1 MKNIL
6 IYISAV
12 FMLFSCEKD
21 ETMVKVTTE
30 VEVPVITSHE
40 NGFAEEITKN
50 NLSEEITF
58 TWDKADYG
66 VNTPLTYLVE
76 IDSAGRSFSNPT
88 VVGVTTDSE
97 FTITL
102 GELNDKLLN
111 ELKVTKNEESALEL
125 RVRSTVNYQLEEISP
140 VIDIK
145 VKTYKVFATLWV
157 PGGYQ
162 GWSPGT
168 APVIYESGDGK
179 FEGYVYIQEGTGF
192 KFTSAPD
199 WDHINYGDSGT
210 YGLLTTDGSANGM
223 SASQPG
229 YYRFKVDVE
238 NLTYEMYRVE
248 SFGLIGT
255 ATSGDWDNS
264 TPMTFNTTTGLWSVT
279 TDLEAG
285 ALKFRANNGWELN
298 YGTKTSN
305 SYTGTLVHVDDA
317 ITIAEAGNYTV
328 TIDLSRSGDDHVYTY
343 AVVKN

>member
-1 MKNIL
+1 MKNIF
-6 IYISAV
+6 IYILAM
-12 FMLFSCEKD
+12 FILFSCEKD
-21 ETMVKVTTE
+21 ETMMKVTPEPVT
-30 VEVPVITSHE
+30 PVITSHE
-40 NGFAEEITKN
+40 DGFTEEITKN

-66 VNTPLTYLVE
+66 VNTPLTYLIE
-76 IDSAGRSFSNPT
+76 IDSLGRSFSNPA

-97 FTITL
+97 FTTTL

-111 ELKVTKNEESALEL
+111 ELNVTKNEESALEL
-125 RVRSTVNYQLEEISP
+125 RVKATINYQLEEVSS
-140 VIDIK
+140 VVAIK

-168 APVIYESGDGK
+168 APVIYESGDEK

-210 YGLLTTDGSANGM
+210 LGVLTTDGAANGM

-229 YYRFKVDVE
+229 YYRFKVDVK

-255 ATSGDWDNS
+255 ATSGDWSNS
-264 TPMTFNTTTGLWSVT
+264 TPMNYDVENNVWSVT
-279 TDLEAG
+279 TDLKAG
-285 ALKFRANNGWELN
+285 ALKFRANNGWDLN

-305 SYTGTLVHVDDA
+305 SFQGTLVHVDDA
-317 ITIAEAGNYTV
+317 ITIPEAGNYTV
-328 TIDLSRSGDDHVYTY
+328 TIDLSRSHDDHVYTY
-343 AVVKN
+343 SVIKN